1 MQKYGGERALTKHD
15 NDELKCN
22 LSIEDAKV
30 EPQIIDNSLVLDSS
44 SVVCKPE
51 SKVKSRMVKSKMTTR
66 KSCLEKATN
75 DLYDLED
82 SHGPEKV
89 LNIDLGLYQM
99 EDYWTPSSPLFKIF
113 QNSAFKKFF

>member
-51 SKVKSRMVKSKMTTR
+51 SKVKSRMVKAKMTTR

-99 EDYWTPSSPLFKIF
+99 EDYWTLSSPLFKIF
-113 QNSAFKKFF
+113 QNSGF

>member
-1 MQKYGGERALTKHD
+1 MTKHD

-51 SKVKSRMVKSKMTTR
+51 SKVKSRMVK
-66 KSCLEKATN
+66 
-75 DLYDLED
+75 
-82 SHGPEKV
+82 
-89 LNIDLGLYQM
+89 
-99 EDYWTPSSPLFKIF
+99 
-113 QNSAFKKFF
+113 